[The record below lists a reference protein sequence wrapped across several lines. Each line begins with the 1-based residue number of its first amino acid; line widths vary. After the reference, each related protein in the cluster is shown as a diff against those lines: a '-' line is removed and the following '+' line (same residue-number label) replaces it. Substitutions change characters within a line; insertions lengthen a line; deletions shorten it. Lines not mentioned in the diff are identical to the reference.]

1 MKKLKNFFV
10 LLILLLG
17 LIGLGCESPTDPIAN
32 LPEVKIHASVMFVP
46 YNGTTTLDWS
56 SFYATTCVASGDW
69 SGDKSLSGT
78 ETIRNITAIKTFII
92 TSTGPGGRAIDSVVV
107 TIDVAPV
114 PKIEKFEVTPSL
126 VVLGTQVTL
135 TWDTKNVIKTKGVN
149 FNTNNLGFGSVKV
162 IPTTTTTYGI
172 ICTGIDG
179 KTVTKEVTA
188 TVTPISIGSYYKNG
202 IIFSIDSSG
211 QHGLVFE
218 ELPDLK
224 NWEDAKKNA
233 SEKGG
238 RLPSINELLLMYSK
252 KIELGLEGSFYWS
265 YEETSWDKRFALT
278 VIFNL
283 KPESNGLICNSF
295 KEYTSSVLVIRSF

>member
-10 LLILLLG
+10 SLILLLG

-92 TSTGPGGRAIDSVVV
+92 TLTG
-107 TIDVAPV
+107 
-114 PKIEKFEVTPSL
+114 
-126 VVLGTQVTL
+126 
-135 TWDTKNVIKTKGVN
+135 DTKNVIKTKGVN

-295 KEYTSSVLVIRSF
+295 KEYIGSILIIRSF